1 MKTYIKVTNKSYHFH
16 PKMLIV
22 LILDDENN
30 YYIIKTVKIL
40 LFNNEINNT
49 NKTILSFNFIYLSFI
64 LSTKKG
70 KKETIYM
77 VTVLVIESL
86 SISQK
91 PQELQV
97 VTTRD
102 YIV

>member
-1 MKTYIKVTNKSYHFH
+1 MFTNENLHKSHKKSYHFH

-30 YYIIKTVKIL
+30 YYIFQTVKIL
-40 LFNNEINNT
+40 LFNNKINNA

-70 KKETIYM
+70 KK
-77 VTVLVIESL
+77 
-86 SISQK
+86 K
-91 PQELQV
+91 PSCYKPYILQCLINILCEL
-97 VTTRD
+97 
-102 YIV
+102 

>member
-1 MKTYIKVTNKSYHFH
+1 MYRCLLMKTYIKVTNKSYHFH

-30 YYIIKTVKIL
+30 YYIFETVEIL
-40 LFNNEINNT
+40 LFNNKINNT

-77 VTVLVIESL
+77 VTVWLL
-86 SISQK
+86 SH
-91 PQELQV
+91 
-97 VTTRD
+97 
-102 YIV
+102 